1 MHRYGEVQYH
11 EREYDLRDGV
21 LRRSVRWT
29 SPTGRA
35 VKVSSVRMVSFTQR
49 AAEVGQLQLAYDYL
63 GEAALLDLDDLEHNV
78 RDGGHLAALAGTWT
92 ALVAGFGS
100 PRRTTARSPSCR
112 DCQRG
117 SFGWPS
123 TSCSRSPPARRGE
136 GDGSDVPPA
145 RRLVTRG
152 VALRRRDHPIGG

>member
-100 PRRTTARSPSCR
+100 PRSH
-112 DCQRG
+112 
-117 SFGWPS
+117 
-123 TSCSRSPPARRGE
+123 
-136 GDGSDVPPA
+136 DGSLSFAP
-145 RRLVTRG
+145 RLPEGIVRLAFHLLFA
-152 VALRRRDHPIGG
+152 VAACASR